1 MRPAD
6 DSSVDYKR
14 TVQEGYDRCTAEYE
28 SVRRSESEP
37 ALELLVGKL
46 HKGARILDIGC
57 GSGVPAARQ
66 LSCIFEVTGV
76 DLSSEMVRRARK
88 NVPSAAFIH
97 SDIMT
102 VDLTDSHFDAAAAIY
117 SIFHL
122 PREEHRGLFA
132 RVHRWLKP
140 GGYFLAT
147 VSEEGE
153 APYIEEDFFGTTMYW
168 SNYGRREYL
177 EMFRDTGFHVLES
190 DALGHG
196 YQEAHHAAREHHP
209 LILAQKVQG

>member
-1 MRPAD
+1 
-6 DSSVDYKR
+6 
-14 TVQEGYDRCTAEYE
+14 
-28 SVRRSESEP
+28 
-37 ALELLVGKL
+37 LELLAGKL
-46 HKGARILDIGC
+46 PKGARVLDIGC
-57 GSGVPAARQ
+57 GTGVPVARQ
-66 LSCIFEVTGV
+66 LSRIFEVAGV
-76 DLSSEMVRRARK
+76 DLSSEMVLRARK

-102 VDLTDSHFDAAAAIY
+102 ADLPGAHYDAVVAMY
-117 SIFHL
+117 TVFHL
-122 PREEHRGLFA
+122 PREEHRDLFR

-196 YQEAHHAAREHHP
+196 YHEDHHATLEHHP